1 MPQIKLSSE
10 FLEYLAALPFGVD
23 ASEPSSQL
31 PSLINLSKQ
40 MGVSVASLR
49 EQLEVAKALGLIEVR
64 PRLGM
69 RKLPYSFQPA
79 VRQSLAY
86 AISLDWEYFLYF
98 SDLRDHI
105 EAAYWQEA
113 AGKLTAQDIHD
124 LKGLLGRAWS
134 KLRGFP
140 IQIPHSEH
148 KQLHLTI
155 FKKIENPFVLG
166 LLEAYWDVYEAV
178 GFNLYADYDYLKQ
191 VWGYHQQMVDAID
204 AGDWEAGYQAL
215 ILHKDLLF
223 QRSFAIPIGED

>member
-10 FLEYLAALPFGVD
+10 FLEYLAALPSDAD

-113 AGKLTAQDIHD
+113 AGKLTAQDIAY
-124 LKGLLGRAWS
+124 LKGLLQHAWG

-140 IQIPHSEH
+140 IQIPHNEH

-155 FKKIENPFVLG
+155 FTKVENPFVLG
-166 LLEAYWDVYEAV
+166 LLEAYWEVYEAV
-178 GFNLYADYDYLKQ
+178 GLNLYADYDYLKQ
-191 VWGYHQQMVDAID
+191 VWSYHQQMVDAIS
-204 AGDWEAGYQAL
+204 AGDLEAGYQAL
-215 ILHKDLLF
+215 MQHKDMLYK
-223 QRSFAIPIGED
+223 RSYTISIAED